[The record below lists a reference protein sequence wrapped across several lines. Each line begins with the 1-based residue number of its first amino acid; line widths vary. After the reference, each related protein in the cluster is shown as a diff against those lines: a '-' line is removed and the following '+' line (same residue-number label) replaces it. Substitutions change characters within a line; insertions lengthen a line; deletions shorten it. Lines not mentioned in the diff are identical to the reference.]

1 MNIIFMGTPEFAVP
15 TLDMLIGE
23 GYNILSVFTQ
33 PDRPKGRSKKL
44 IMPPV
49 KEKALEHNIE
59 IFQPNTL
66 KDQKIIATISNM
78 KPDLIVVVAYGQ
90 ILTKEILEIPTLGC
104 INVHASLLP
113 KYRGAGPI
121 QWSIINGEKTTGIT
135 TMYMDVG
142 LDTGNMILKEE
153 ITIGENETSEELHDR
168 LAVLGGKVLKETL
181 VQLKEGRAPREEQDH
196 EKSSYAPMLTKDLSE
211 IQWNKK
217 AEEIHNLIRGTIPW
231 PVASTKY
238 MGKTMKVWKS
248 TVEKS
253 EKTYE
258 VGKIVEVTKD
268 NIYVATGKDL
278 LVIEEIQF
286 SGGKRLKVREFLA
299 GNTIEKDVILGE

>member
-44 IMPPV
+44 IMPPI

-59 IFQPNTL
+59 VFQPNTL

-104 INVHASLLP
+104 INVHGSLLP

-142 LDTGNMILKEE
+142 LDTGDMILKGE

-181 VQLKEGRAPREEQDH
+181 VQLKEGIAPREEQDH
-196 EKSSYAPMLTKDLSE
+196 EKSSYAPMLTKDLGE

-217 AEEIHNLIRGTIPW
+217 AKEIHNLIRGTIPW
-231 PVASTKY
+231 PVANTKY
-238 MGKTMKVWKS
+238 MGKTMKIWKS